1 MDHEIFVSYSQ
12 PDRQHALELTEHLEL
27 NGLRVWIAPR
37 NVSPAA
43 EWAAEIIDAIASAR
57 VMVLIF
63 SAHSNGSPQVRREV
77 ERAVSKD
84 IRVLTFRIEDVLP
97 SKSLEYFLSGQHWL
111 DGFPPPREAHYAR
124 LCTSLR
130 QWLSPGES
138 SALASSPAARTP
150 VSAAAPAS
158 APSRS
163 PDRGAAVPAP
173 ASAPS
178 RSPDRGPVV
187 SMRVSS
193 SELRAVEARLAALI
207 GPVARILVKRAAA
220 GATDLEDLERQLA
233 EELDS
238 QEDRRRFVAACQW
251 SQRLPR

>member
-12 PDRQHALELTEHLEL
+12 PDREHAFELTEHLEL

-43 EWAAEIIDAIASAR
+43 EWAAEIIDAISSAR
-57 VMVLIF
+57 VMVLLF
-63 SAHSNGSPQVRREV
+63 SANSNGSPQVRREV

-84 IRVLTFRIEDVLP
+84 IRILTFRIEEVLP

-130 QWLSPGES
+130 RWLSADE
-138 SALASSPAARTP
+138 SALAPPPEARTP
-150 VSAAAPAS
+150 GLPAAPA
-158 APSRS
+158 ALRS
-163 PDRGAAVPAP
+163 VGGGPAE
-173 ASAPS
+173 A
-178 RSPDRGPVV
+178 
-187 SMRVSS
+187 MRVPPSQ
-193 SELRAVEARLAALI
+193 LRAVEARLAALI
-207 GPVARILVKRAAA
+207 GPVARMLVQRAAA
-220 GATDLEDLERQLA
+220 GATDLEDLERRLA
-233 EELDS
+233 AELDC

-251 SQRLPR
+251 SQRQPR